1 MYILII
7 EQASDTAP
15 YIVSDAQSLQEV
27 QDYLKDYKEKLT
39 DPELFV
45 NYDIIEVHNIL
56 KSSSTLEDIAL
67 TELSQPS
74 INTNYKDY
82 IQALEDVKETI
93 SVHYSNHKFSIADD
107 LYNQIL
113 DIMDNVKGV
122 S

>member
-1 MYILII
+1 MYRLTI
-7 EQASDTAP
+7 EQASNTVP
-15 YIVSDAQSLQEV
+15 YIVTDAQSLQEV
-27 QDYLKDYKEKLT
+27 QDYLKNYKEKLT
-39 DPELFV
+39 DAELFV

-56 KSSSTLEDIAL
+56 KSSNTLEDIVL
-67 TELSQPS
+67 TELGQPS

-107 LYNQIL
+107 LYNQIV
-113 DIMDNVKGV
+113 DIIDNVKGV

>member
-7 EQASDTAP
+7 EQASNMAP
-15 YIVSDAQSLQEV
+15 YIVADAQSLQEV

-45 NYDIIEVHNIL
+45 NYDIIEVYNIL
-56 KSSSTLEDIAL
+56 KSSNTLEEIAL

>member
-15 YIVSDAQSLQEV
+15 YIVADAQSLQEV

-45 NYDIIEVHNIL
+45 NYDIIEVYNIL

-67 TELSQPS
+67 TELGQPS

-82 IQALEDVKETI
+82 IQALEDIQEAMRI
-93 SVHYSNHKFSIADD
+93 HYSNHKFSIADD
-107 LYNQIL
+107 LYNQII

>member
-1 MYILII
+1 MYRLTI
-7 EQASDTAP
+7 EQASNTVP
-15 YIVSDAQSLQEV
+15 YIVADAQSLQEV
-27 QDYLKDYKEKLT
+27 QDYLKDYKERLT

-56 KSSSTLEDIAL
+56 KSSNTLEDIAL

-82 IQALEDVKETI
+82 IQALEDIQEAMRI
-93 SVHYSNHKFSIADD
+93 HYSNHKFSIADD
-107 LYNQIL
+107 LYNQII
-113 DIMDNVKGV
+113 DIMDNVKGA

>member
-1 MYILII
+1 MYRLTI
-7 EQASDTAP
+7 EQASNTVP
-15 YIVSDAQSLQEV
+15 YIVADAQSLQEV

-56 KSSSTLEDIAL
+56 KSSNTLEDIAL

-82 IQALEDVKETI
+82 IQALEDIQEAI
-93 SVHYSNHKFSIADD
+93 CIHYSNHKFSIADD
-107 LYNQIL
+107 LYNQII

>member
-1 MYILII
+1 MYRLTI
-7 EQASDTAP
+7 EQASNTVP
-15 YIVSDAQSLQEV
+15 YIVADAQSLQEV
-27 QDYLKDYKEKLT
+27 QDYLKDYKERLT

-56 KSSSTLEDIAL
+56 KSSNTLEDIAL
-67 TELSQPS
+67 TELGQPS

-82 IQALEDVKETI
+82 IQALEDIQETI

-107 LYNQIL
+107 LYNQIV
-113 DIMDNVKGV
+113 DIIDNVKGV